1 MVQTA
6 NRLHSTLYNLKIIP
20 GWF

>member
-6 NRLHSTLYNLKIIP
+6 NRLHSTLYNLKIIL